1 MHDSPKEAAQAEAEI
16 AESTKSDDDASG
28 QAEADWEQIE
38 KPQAEQEAAPQHEKA
53 TEPQPTHSGKARK

>member
-16 AESTKSDDDASG
+16 AKSTKNDDDASN

-38 KPQAEQEAAPQHEKA
+38 KPQAEQEAAPQDEKA
-53 TEPQPTHSGKARK
+53 TEP